1 MMSLFKT
8 SLIAAAA
15 LAVAAPALAADPVVE
30 QALSAGKVGEQW
42 DGYLGFVSAPSG
54 DLKAAVDAINIKRRA
69 GYTQVAAA
77 RNVTV
82 DQFAQTTACQ
92 TLRAVRAGPLHGP
105 VQAEGRRLAD
115 PQGIGIDHP
124 RLLRVSSPCNG
135 DLSGLTFTVVDSGDP
150 PS

>member
-1 MMSLFKT
+1 MMNLSKT

-42 DGYLGFVSAPSG
+42 DGYLGFVSPPSG

-92 TLRAVRAGPLHGP
+92 TLRAVKPGQVYKLKDGGWQTRKGSESITPDYCG
-105 VQAEGRRLAD
+105 
-115 PQGIGIDHP
+115 
-124 RLLRVSSPCNG
+124 
-135 DLSGLTFTVVDSGDP
+135 
-150 PS
+150 